1 MSNKQTAEVTSGGT
15 KRNKVNTDG
24 KKAKGTTAAILAGT
38 AAAIAIA
45 AKPAKVILRIGKF
58 ALTKKP

>member
-1 MSNKQTAEVTSGGT
+1 MSNEKTAEVTPGAT
-15 KRNKVNTDG
+15 KRNKVNKDG
-24 KKAKGTTAAILAGT
+24 NKAKGTTVAILAGT

>member
-1 MSNKQTAEVTSGGT
+1 MSNEKSTEFTPGAT
-15 KRNKVNTDG
+15 KRSKVNTDG
-24 KKAKGTTAAILAGT
+24 NAAKGTAVAILAGT

-58 ALTKKP
+58 VLTKKP